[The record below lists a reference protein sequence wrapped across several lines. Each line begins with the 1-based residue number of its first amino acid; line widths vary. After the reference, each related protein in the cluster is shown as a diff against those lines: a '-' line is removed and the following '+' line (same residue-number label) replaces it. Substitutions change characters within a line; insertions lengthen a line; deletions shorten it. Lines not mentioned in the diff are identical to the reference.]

1 VDQRRRVCIFHES
14 DDAQQA
20 SFAEHH
26 AVGIPE
32 PR

>member
-1 VDQRRRVCIFHES
+1 VRIFHES